1 MSLAIGVQL
10 LGALAYALAAFALAL
25 SIGGVN
31 ASAGLFSYELGGV
44 EFIAGS
50 TIAAFCGAF
59 LGTRLSESALRSAAF
74 LLVIPLIGMGLFVI
88 DGALRVGGWSAAVF
102 GPVSALRLAE
112 GLTAAYFSFFSAAV
126 LRALSLRHRF
136 FGVIEAG
143 LLLVAFSE
151 LLSVHR
157 HGAINRPF
165 ELADRVLSAGG
176 DPREVLLIIGAVGAT
191 LLMMLL
197 LHARSLRRSAAHLV
211 IAIVALALIATSF
224 PILEVPIP
232 EVAQTGVGLR
242 NEQRPRDGG
251 ESSDREELDFD
262 SPEGSDSES
271 PPIAVVNFHH
281 DYSPETGVYF
291 FRQASLSEWNGQRLV
306 HSTRGYDRDN
316 ATGFPRPTE
325 EVAAPPSSNLRTEV
339 VTSVGLLADHF
350 RPFGLESP
358 VRFEAEPNPDPRRFK
373 RTYRVVSQALTGS
386 DVELVGR
393 AAGDPSWSEE
403 MRAHYLE
410 VPDDPRYQALA
421 RSIIEEMLPPSYHD
435 EPIAQIRAITFWLER
450 EGTYTTSVGHTAGKS
465 GDPTADF
472 LFGDL
477 VGYCVHFSHAATMLF
492 RSIGLPARV
501 STGYAIPELAR
512 RGGSALL
519 LTDAFSHA
527 WAEVYLEGAGWI
539 IADVQP
545 HSSMDSPPPLP
556 DADLTRLLGELRR
569 GEAPE
574 RVPDEAPVR
583 LLPDLETLT
592 RGLTIG
598 LKAILLTV
606 LFVLFCWKWIRRIAP
621 ESPSA
626 RYRARLDRLSELG
639 IRRRRG
645 ESPEAFARRV
655 SREFPHLVSL
665 TEAHLSQAFGGST
678 RPHPNELQSID
689 RALGEEIREAVSW
702 PRRLLGALDP
712 ISWLFAR

>member
-1 MSLAIGVQL
+1 MSAGLGMQL
-10 LGALAYALAAFALAL
+10 LGAAAYALAALALSL

-31 ASAGLFSYELGGV
+31 ASSGLFSYELGGM
-44 EFIAGS
+44 EFVAGA
-50 TIAAFCGAF
+50 TIAAFAGA
-59 LGTRLSESALRSAAF
+59 LVGGRIAPTRLRSAVF
-74 LLVIPLIGMGLFVI
+74 FLVIPLVIIGLAFI
-88 DGALRVGGWSAAVF
+88 DAFFRGAGWSSSLF
-102 GPVSALRLAE
+102 GPVAALRLAE
-112 GLTAAYFSFFSAAV
+112 GLSAAYFSFIASAA
-126 LRALSLRHRF
+126 LRALSLRHRV
-136 FGVIEAG
+136 FGVLEAG
-143 LLLVAFSE
+143 ALLVAFSE

-176 DPREVLLIIGAVGAT
+176 DPREILLLVGAVGAA

-197 LHARSLRRSAAHLV
+197 LHARNLRRSVAHLLL
-211 IAIVALALIATSF
+211 AILALALIATSF
-224 PILEVPIP
+224 PIFEVPIP

-242 NEQRPRDGG
+242 DDQRPRDGG
-251 ESSDREELDFD
+251 ESGDREELDFD
-262 SPEGSDSES
+262 NPGGSESES

-281 DYSPETGVYF
+281 DYSPESGVYF

-316 ATGFPRPTE
+316 PEGFPRPE
-325 EVAAPPSSNLRTEV
+325 ERVAAPPRSSLRTEV

-350 RPFGLESP
+350 RPFGLEAA

-373 RTYRVVSQALTGS
+373 RTYRVTSEALIGG

-393 AAGDPSWSEE
+393 AAGDPDWSEE
-403 MRAHYLE
+403 VRAHYLE
-410 VPDDPRYQALA
+410 TPDDARYRALA
-421 RSIIEEMLPPSYHD
+421 LKILDEMLPPGYRD
-435 EPIAQIRAITFWLER
+435 EPIAQVRAITYWLER
-450 EGTYTTSVGHTAGKS
+450 EGTYTTSVGHTSSRS
-465 GDPTADF
+465 GEPTAEF

-477 VGYCVHFSHAATMLF
+477 VGYCVHFSHAATLLF

-527 WAEVYLEGAGWI
+527 WAEVFIDEAGWI

-545 HSSMDSPPPLP
+545 QSSMDSPPPLP

-574 RVPDEAPVR
+574 RIPDERPARV
-583 LLPDLETLT
+583 LPDLDSLA
-592 RGLTIG
+592 RGLTVG
-598 LKAILLTV
+598 LKAILLGALLL
-606 LFVLFCWKWIRRIAP
+606 LFAWKLIRRLRP
-621 ESPSA
+621 TSPSA
-626 RYRARLDRLSELG
+626 RYRARLDRLAELG
-639 IRRRRG
+639 VRRRRG

-655 SREFPHLVSL
+655 AETLPHLSLL
-665 TEAHLSQAFGGST
+665 TEAHLSHAFGGRT
-678 RPHPNELQSID
+678 PTPPDKLQSID
-689 RALGEEIREAVSW
+689 SALGDEIREAFTW
-702 PRRLLGALDP
+702 PRRVLGALDP